1 MDDKGIK
8 YKKKEFLENKYYRKL
23 KICDIKLK
31 NYDDEKELIK
41 CEHHSINNLLSRISN
56 NNDRLNKKIEEVK
69 KKSEKY
75 KNMLNA
81 INNNT
86 DLNN

>member
-31 NYDDEKELIK
+31 NYEDEKELIK
-41 CEHHSINNLLSRISN
+41 CEHHSINNLLSRITG
-56 NNDRLNKKIEEVK
+56 NNDRLNKKIEDVK

-75 KNMLNA
+75 NQMIKA
-81 INNNT
+81 INNSK
-86 DLNN
+86 DLPP